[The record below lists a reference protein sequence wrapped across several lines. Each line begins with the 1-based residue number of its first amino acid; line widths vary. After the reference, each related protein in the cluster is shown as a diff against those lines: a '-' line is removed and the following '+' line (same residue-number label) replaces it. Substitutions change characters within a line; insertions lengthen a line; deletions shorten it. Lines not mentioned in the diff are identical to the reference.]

1 MSNGTNP
8 TTRRRFGLVV
18 MTVLVASIIAL
29 AAASGWSV
37 LAGDGEL
44 AVDLGAAAGAVAV
57 FAFLLASVRRPPT
70 LDVRVVPGE
79 LHVRF
84 LGLDVLWSMR
94 REIRIPLDHL
104 VTVQVHRPASLW
116 SGWWHRRLG
125 TVIPDTIKAGWFGG
139 RGRREL
145 WDVRG
150 GADVIDL
157 RLAPP
162 TPVSRLV
169 LQVPDPHALAQR
181 LTTATG
187 DRRTPGTT
195 REERP

>member
-8 TTRRRFGLVV
+8 TTHRRSGHIV
-18 MTVLVASIIAL
+18 MTVLVASLIVL
-29 AAASGWSV
+29 AVASGWSA
-37 LAGDGEL
+37 LAGDGEQ
-44 AVDLGAAAGAVAV
+44 AVDLGAAAAAVAV
-57 FAFLLASVRRPPT
+57 LAVLLAAVRRPPT

-104 VTVQVHRPASLW
+104 VTVRVHRPASLW

-139 RGRREL
+139 RGSREL

-157 RLAPP
+157 WLAPP
-162 TPVSRLV
+162 TPVARLV

-181 LTTATG
+181 LTTAT
-187 DRRTPGTT
+187 RNQRAAEMP
-195 REERP
+195 